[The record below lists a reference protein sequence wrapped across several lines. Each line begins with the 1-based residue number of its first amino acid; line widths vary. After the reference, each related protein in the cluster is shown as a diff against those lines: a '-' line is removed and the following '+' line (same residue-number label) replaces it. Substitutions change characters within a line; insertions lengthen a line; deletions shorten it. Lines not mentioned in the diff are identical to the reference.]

1 MHTSAIIQEI
11 QKLPLNKK
19 FLIVEQTIK
28 AIKNEDISQQ
38 MSIVAEEL
46 YTAYCKAYGG
56 KFNDGKNF
64 QDGKSFQKMKKTKTI
79 RKIQYRINGRYF
91 VRAKNSE
98 SIFGWRENIDQ
109 NFVK

>member
-46 YTAYCKAYGG
+46 YTDYKTD
-56 KFNDGKNF
+56 KELTIFTQLDLDNF
-64 QDGKSFQKMKKTKTI
+64 YETK
-79 RKIQYRINGRYF
+79 
-91 VRAKNSE
+91 
-98 SIFGWRENIDQ
+98 
-109 NFVK
+109 